1 MIQGVEI
8 ELGDETFTVP
18 PLTFRAVREH
28 IDAIAGMTTGLPLSA
43 EQIDRSVALIL
54 AAMRRNYPDMTEDM
68 LEERLDMANI
78 KIVLPAILGASGLK
92 RVGE

>member
-1 MIQGVEI
+1 MIEGVQI
-8 ELGDETFTVP
+8 ELGGETFTVP

-28 IDAIAGMTTGLPLSA
+28 IDAIAGMTTGVPLSA

-54 AAMRRNYPDMTEDM
+54 AAMRRNYPDMTQAT

-78 KIVLPAILGASGLK
+78 KIVLPAILGASGFK